1 MRAARTLLA
10 ALPLAVAI
18 VSAAS
23 IEASAATAAAAEIR
37 LTGANKVPSCVTPDR
52 LTAFLRGRNDRLD
65 PRFKDI
71 ARWYEHWGKAW
82 RVRWDYAFFQMAVET
97 NFLTYR
103 RGDGRM
109 GDVDPKQNN
118 FAGIGTTGGGVPG
131 DRYPDV
137 KTGVLAHIQHLVAY
151 SGERLADP
159 VAPRTKLKQ
168 DDIVEA
174 SRRLARP
181 VRFADLARRW
191 AVDKRYGESIEWV
204 ADSFRKTHCTGRE
217 TEQVA
222 AAAPKAVTPPPAPSK
237 VASRAGLGGE
247 PKLVRA
253 PAAAEKPALATASP
267 FKTIRRAGEAAPAPA
282 VVAAVSPAKPPSQP
296 IETAALPPAPGE
308 ARPVTVASIAGC
320 SVASASFGGRK
331 TLLIRAETGGR
342 VRFTTLSVLEGF
354 EQSMAESYI
363 KAQAPG
369 GTVVAAFESRDAA
382 VARAREMC
390 PSG

>member
-1 MRAARTLLA
+1 MPAPPRSLRTP
-10 ALPLAVAI
+10 LPLAAI
-18 VSAAS
+18 LLSAA
-23 IEASAATAAAAEIR
+23 IAPAWAAGTATVEIR
-37 LTGANKVPSCVTPDR
+37 ITTASQVPACVTPDR
-52 LTAFLRGRNDRLD
+52 LTAFLRTRNDHLD

-71 ARWYEHWGKAW
+71 ARWYEHYGKAW

-151 SGERLADP
+151 SGEHLADP

-168 DDIVEA
+168 QDIVEA
-174 SRRLARP
+174 SLKLARP

-204 ADSFRKTHCTGRE
+204 AESFRKTHCTGRE
-217 TEQVA
+217 PGQIAEAPKPVMPPPAKVA
-222 AAAPKAVTPPPAPSK
+222 AART
-237 VASRAGLGGE
+237 RLGGE
-247 PKLVRA
+247 PQLVRQPTA
-253 PAAAEKPALATASP
+253 AMKPSPASASP
-267 FKTIRRAGEAAPAPA
+267 FKTIRRAEDAPSRTPQAPSPSLPVAAPAR
-282 VVAAVSPAKPPSQP
+282 P
-296 IETAALPPAPGE
+296 IITAALPVSAAETQPASTSS
-308 ARPVTVASIAGC
+308 VAGC

-331 TLLIRAETGGR
+331 TLLIRAEAGNQIR
-342 VRFTTLSVLEGF
+342 YTTLSVLEGF

-363 KAQAPG
+363 KAKAPG
-369 GTVVAAFESRDAA
+369 GTIVAAFETRDAA
-382 VARAREMC
+382 VTRAREMC
-390 PSG
+390 PHG

>member
-23 IEASAATAAAAEIR
+23 IEASAASTAAAEIR
-37 LTGANKVPSCVTPDR
+37 LTSANKVPSCVTPDR
-52 LTAFLRGRNDRLD
+52 LTAFLRGRNDSLD

-151 SGERLADP
+151 SGEHLADP

-204 ADSFRKTHCTGRE
+204 AESFRKTHCTGRE

-222 AAAPKAVTPPPAPSK
+222 AVTPKAVTAPAAPAK
-237 VASRAGLGGE
+237 VASRADLAGE
-247 PKLVRA
+247 PRLVRA
-253 PAAAEKPALATASP
+253 PAAAEKNAHAAGTPMR
-267 FKTIRRAGEAAPAPA
+267 TIRRAGESAPAPA
-282 VVAAVSPAKPPSQP
+282 VIVQP
-296 IETAALPPAPGE
+296 IETAALPPAPAE
-308 ARPVTVASIAGC
+308 ARPVAVASIAGC

-342 VRFTTLSVLEGF
+342 VRFTTLSVLDGF

-369 GTVVAAFESRDAA
+369 GTVVASFDSRDAA

>member
-10 ALPLAVAI
+10 AFALAVAI
-18 VSAAS
+18 VPTAS
-23 IEASAATAAAAEIR
+23 LDASAAAIASAEIR

-52 LTAFLRGRNDRLD
+52 LTAFLRGRNDSLD

-131 DRYPDV
+131 DRYPDA

-174 SRRLARP
+174 SLRLARP

-204 ADSFRKTHCTGRE
+204 AESFRKTHCTGRE
-217 TEQVA
+217 TEQAA
-222 AAAPKAVTPPPAPSK
+222 AAAPKAVTAPPAPSK
-237 VASRAGLGGE
+237 VASRANLGGE

-282 VVAAVSPAKPPSQP
+282 VVAAVSPPKPPSQP